1 MPLAQKSQDY
11 NNEYLTLFDLIIVN
25 VAKDNCSKASAF
37 YDQSLSVLPDVDE
50 KTKKIVQK
58 QLLYLSSQEKIK
70 ACLALP
76 KL

>member
-1 MPLAQKSQDY
+1 
-11 NNEYLTLFDLIIVN
+11 